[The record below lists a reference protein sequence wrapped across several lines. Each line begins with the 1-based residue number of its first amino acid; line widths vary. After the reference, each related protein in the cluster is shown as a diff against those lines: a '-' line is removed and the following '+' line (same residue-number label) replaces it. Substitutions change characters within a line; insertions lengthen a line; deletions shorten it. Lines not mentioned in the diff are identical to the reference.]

1 VEGVRDA
8 VVLLREDVPNE
19 KRLVAYLLP
28 ERGANEPSVTDIST
42 VRDFLKKSLPDY
54 MLPSA
59 YVLVKEWPTTQT
71 GKFDKRALPPPDGT
85 RPDRSRPYVAP
96 RSPTE
101 EKLAAIWQELLK
113 VERVGVHDDFLESGG
128 NSLVAFQLVSRVRDG
143 FHIDLPLSSVFE
155 APTIAEQATAIAH
168 SMVQH
173 ESSTDLEKILT
184 EITQLD
190 GDELERLLKNRR
202 P

>member
-1 VEGVRDA
+1 
-8 VVLLREDVPNE
+8 
-19 KRLVAYLLP
+19 
-28 ERGANEPSVTDIST
+28 
-42 VRDFLKKSLPDY
+42 
-54 MLPSA
+54 
-59 YVLVKEWPTTQT
+59 
-71 GKFDKRALPPPDGT
+71 
-85 RPDRSRPYVAP
+85 
-96 RSPTE
+96 
-101 EKLAAIWQELLK
+101 
-113 VERVGVHDDFLESGG
+113 
-128 NSLVAFQLVSRVRDG
+128 VAFQLVSRVRDG